1 MVRFSSPS
9 ETTVKEMNV
18 ASLTDKLD
26 SVTEIVITGG
36 PCAGKTTAMAFLQ
49 QKLTEYGFRVLV
61 APETATI
68 LITGGVHDMVDLAMN
83 DPEMYFEVQRELL
96 RMQRAIR
103 DQFRRLAN
111 SFVREREERVVIL
124 FDRGESDNTAYI
136 GKAEWEALLAE
147 ERLTSFDVRDDY
159 DAVIH
164 LTTVAKGK
172 PELYTTENNAA
183 RQESVEQ
190 AIEMDDRTLAGWV
203 GHPHLRIIDN
213 EPDGGFDGKLR
224 RALAAAARAVGFPA
238 PVEIER
244 KFLLA
249 EAPDAATLPAA
260 KRFEIEQTYLVSA
273 NPDREVRVRRRSDEH
288 GNATYYRTEKVRLS
302 AAVREEVERIISA
315 REYLRLLSQA
325 DPERKPI
332 RKTRYCFAYAA
343 QQFELDVYHDLELAV
358 LEAELTDETDALELP
373 PFVAVEREVTGER
386 EFSNASLAERI

>member
-1 MVRFSSPS
+1 M
-9 ETTVKEMNV
+9 

-36 PCAGKTTAMAFLQ
+36 PCGGKTTCLAYLQ
-49 QKLTEYGFRVLV
+49 QRLSEYGFRVLV

-83 DPEMYFEVQRELL
+83 DQDMYFEVQRELVG
-96 RMQRAIR
+96 MQRAIR

-111 SFVREREERVVIL
+111 AFARERGERVVIL
-124 FDRGESDNTAYI
+124 FDRGEADDAAYI
-136 GKAEWEALLAE
+136 SPSEWEALLAE
-147 ERLTSFDVRDDY
+147 ERLTWFDVRDSY

-164 LTTVAKGK
+164 MTTVAKGK

-190 AIEMDDRTLAGWV
+190 AVEMDDRTLAGWV

-224 RALAAAARAVGFPA
+224 RALAAATRAVGVPA

-249 EAPDAATLPAA
+249 PAPELELLPNAR
-260 KRFEIEQTYLVSA
+260 RFEIEQTYLLSA
-273 NPDREVRVRRRSDEH
+273 DPDKEIRVRRRADEH
-288 GNATYYRTEKVRLS
+288 GNSTFYRTEKVRLT

-325 DPERKPI
+325 DPERKAVS
-332 RKTRYCFAYAA
+332 KTRFCFAYAA

-358 LEAELTDETDALELP
+358 LEAELTDEADRLELP
-373 PFVAVEREVTGER
+373 PFLTIEREITGDP
-386 EFSNASLAERI
+386 EFSNATIAARL